1 MHKTPYVFPI
11 IGQRK
16 VEHLKANINALSVEL
31 SEEEIDEIEGAAP
44 FDIGFPMNIIFRNNY
59 KSSNTAADVFGTQI
73 TAHIDAPPHQAIVRP
88 RK

>member
-16 VEHLKANINALSVEL
+16 VEHLKANIDALSVEL
-31 SEEEIDEIEGAAP
+31 SEEELSEIDSAAP
-44 FDIGFPMNIIFRNNY
+44 FDIGFPMNFIFRDY
-59 KSSNTAADVFGTQI
+59 KSTNTAADVFLTQLA
-73 TAHIDAPPHQAIVRP
+73 THIDALPHQPVVRA